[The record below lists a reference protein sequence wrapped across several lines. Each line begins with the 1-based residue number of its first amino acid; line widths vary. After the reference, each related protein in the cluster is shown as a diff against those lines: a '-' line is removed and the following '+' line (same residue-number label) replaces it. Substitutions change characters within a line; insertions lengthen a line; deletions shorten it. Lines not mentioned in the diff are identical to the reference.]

1 MKLPFAAILPA
12 AAIFI
17 SAIASAQNSS
27 PLSQLDKTTTTATV
41 FFPDTV
47 SLPDTPQWDIALTPD
62 GRTLFYSTDAP
73 RRIVMQRWLG
83 ERWSEPVPAVPSERR
98 AHGGASVSPDG
109 RFLYFSAGAEGAKR
123 DLYRQDISVS
133 GAAPQRLTAT
143 PLYGE
148 ISVSF
153 SSDGEG
159 FMWTDTKR
167 DGSAG
172 IGFYAVRIEGDAI
185 TITAD
190 RSNLQTGDSS
200 GENAPYVDPQG
211 RFVLFS
217 NFDITPG
224 TDEDIFLSEMRDG
237 VPLPPIGIG
246 DAINTSATEGSPY
259 VSPDGKYLF
268 FVSNRGGDPGEGA
281 DYQIYVQPTA
291 AIPVLNAVLQTRTPA
306 SSLNITPPAGHI
318 VASSQIS
325 VRDGVDYLGQDAA
338 PFTGTVEDRYP
349 SGKMQRRK
357 HLVDGRTQGVWI
369 EWYESGVPSFYSE
382 WNKGKAHGTWI
393 YFHETGEISERA
405 FARDDVWTDVSEGW
419 SATGDQ
425 TYRAIF
431 RDGVQTSAEQK
442 PASAG
447 E

>member
-1 MKLPFAAILPA
+1 
-12 AAIFI
+12 
-17 SAIASAQNSS
+17 
-27 PLSQLDKTTTTATV
+27 
-41 FFPDTV
+41 
-47 SLPDTPQWDIALTPD
+47 
-62 GRTLFYSTDAP
+62 
-73 RRIVMQRWLG
+73 
-83 ERWSEPVPAVPSERR
+83 
-98 AHGGASVSPDG
+98 
-109 RFLYFSAGAEGAKR
+109 
-123 DLYRQDISVS
+123 
-133 GAAPQRLTAT
+133 
-143 PLYGE
+143 
-148 ISVSF
+148 
-153 SSDGEG
+153 
-159 FMWTDTKR
+159 MWTDTKR
-167 DGSAG
+167 DGAAG
-172 IGFYAVRIEGDAI
+172 IGFYAVRIDGDAI

-190 RSNLQTGDSS
+190 RSDLQTGDSS

-211 RFVLFS
+211 RFILFS

-237 VPLPPIGIG
+237 VPLPPVAIGN
-246 DAINTSATEGSPY
+246 AINTSATEGSVY
-259 VSPDGKYLF
+259 VSPDGKYIF
-268 FVSNRGGDPGEGA
+268 FVSNRGDDAGEGA
-281 DYQIYVQPTA
+281 EYQIYVQPTA

-306 SSLNITPPAGHI
+306 NSLNLTPPAGQI
-318 VASSQIS
+318 VTSSQIS
-325 VRDGVDYLGQDAA
+325 VWDGVDYVGQDAA

-393 YFHETGEISERA
+393 YFHETGEISERS

-431 RDGVQTSAEQK
+431 RDGLQTSAEQK